1 MKCILRIFFCIL
13 LFGIATITANAQ
25 PTLGNMR
32 QVKAE
37 LLSMEQKAGY
47 LDDTAY
53 INALNR
59 VAFLY
64 ADRYPD
70 SALQILDGI
79 PERSKALS
87 FRRGETDSYN
97 VLGNAWQTKG
107 NFDRALYFYN
117 KAYTLAQKIKYVKAL
132 PGLLGNIALV
142 YLNQGNYAIAL
153 EKFYASLKA
162 AEAVDD
168 KLVIRSS
175 FNNIGTIHFYQG
187 KMNDAEIAYQ
197 KTLEIS
203 RDISDTSGMIT
214 AYNNMGEVNLEQ
226 NDPSKALVNLSVAYQ
241 LASKKNLPDMLVA
254 VSNTLGDS
262 YLRLDSLQKAADFF
276 ETSLTL
282 SQRLS
287 NARATCKALI
297 GLAKVQT
304 KQGLLK
310 EALVSG
316 REGLAKALEMG
327 QVQLLRDANKVVSD
341 IYEKMGEGNDALK
354 YYKQYEI
361 YADSL
366 LSIESERAATN
377 YKAEYEF
384 SKKELEFQR
393 KELQQSWMI
402 FSAMAALLTLL
413 IILWIISRSRKRL
426 SITYMDLQHKNL
438 IIEGQKK
445 MAEETLSQ
453 LKSAQAQLIHAE
465 KMASLGE
472 LTAGIAHEIQNPLN
486 FVNNFSEVSNELI
499 EELKDERQKVAG
511 ERDQQLEEEILND
524 IAQNL
529 QKINHHGKRADAIVK
544 GMLQHS
550 RSSSGQKETTD
561 INALCDEFLRLS
573 YHGLRAKDKSFNAKI
588 ITNFDLSLEKINIIP
603 QDIGRVLLN
612 LINNAFY
619 AASLP
624 SPDKIGINEGGFPD
638 PDNSKNPTVLV
649 TTSRVPPPGSGERVA
664 EVLISIKDNGPGIPQ
679 KILDKIFQPFFT
691 TKPSG
696 EGTGLGLSLA
706 YDIVKAHGGTLNV
719 ETTEG
724 EGTNFIISLPAT

>member
-1 MKCILRIFFCIL
+1 MKRILRILFCNL
-13 LFGIATITANAQ
+13 LFAITSISAHAQ
-25 PTLGNMR
+25 AQLRNMK
-32 QVKAE
+32 QLKAE
-37 LLSMEQKAGY
+37 LQTLEQKEGY
-47 LDDTAY
+47 MDDTAY
-53 INALNR
+53 INTVNLI
-59 VAFLY
+59 AFLY
-64 ADRYPD
+64 ADLYPD
-70 SALQILDGI
+70 SAFQILSGI

-87 FRRGETDSYN
+87 FRKGETDSYN

-107 NFDRALYFYN
+107 NFDKALDFYN

-142 YLNQGNYAIAL
+142 YLNQGNYAVAL
-153 EKFYASLKA
+153 QKFYASLKA
-162 AEAVDD
+162 AEAVND

-187 KMNDAEIAYQ
+187 KMEEAEIAYQ
-197 KTLEIS
+197 KTLVIS
-203 RDISDTSGMIT
+203 RNLADTTGMIT

-226 NDPSKALVNLSVAYQ
+226 NDPSKALVNLTVAYE

-254 VSNTLGDS
+254 VNNTLGDS
-262 YLRLDSLQKAADFF
+262 YYRLDSLQKAVGFF
-276 ETSLTL
+276 ESALTL
-282 SQRLS
+282 SRQLG

-297 GLAKVQT
+297 GLAKVLT

-310 EALVSG
+310 DALAIG
-316 REGLAKALEMG
+316 REGLAKAQEMG
-327 QVQLLRDANKVVSD
+327 QVQLLRDANKVVAD
-341 IYEKMGEGNDALK
+341 IYEKMSQGGAALL
-354 YYKQYEI
+354 YYKQSVL

-366 LSIESERAATN
+366 VSIESDRAATN

-393 KELQQSWMI
+393 KELQQRWLI
-402 FSAMAALLTLL
+402 FSALAALLTLL

-426 SITYMDLQHKNL
+426 SITYKDLQQKNV

-445 MAEETLSQ
+445 RAEETLSQ
-453 LKSAQAQLIHAE
+453 LKATQVQLIQAE

-499 EELKDERQKVAG
+499 DELKDERQKAAG
-511 ERDQQLEEEILND
+511 ERDQQLEDEILND

-529 QKINHHGKRADAIVK
+529 EKINHHGKRADAIVK

-550 RSSSGQKETTD
+550 RSSGSTTKEPTD
-561 INALCDEFLRLS
+561 INKLADEYLRLA
-573 YHGLRAKDKSFNAKI
+573 YHGFRAKDKSFNATLK
-588 ITNFDLSLEKINIIP
+588 TDFDESIGKINIIP

-612 LINNAFY
+612 LLNNAFY

-624 SPDKIGINEGGFPD
+624 SPDKIGINEGGFSD
-638 PDNSKNPTVLV
+638 SDNNKTPTVWV
-649 TTSRVPPPGSGERVA
+649 SSKKNGNK
-664 EVLISIKDNGPGIPQ
+664 VLISVIDNGHGIPQ
-679 KILDKIFQPFFT
+679 NILDKIFQPFFT

-696 EGTGLGLSLA
+696 QGTGLGLSLS
-706 YDIVKAHGGTLNV
+706 YDIIKAHGGNITVDTSDN
-719 ETTEG
+719 
-724 EGTNFIISLPAT
+724 GTVFLIELPIIN

>member
-1 MKCILRIFFCIL
+1 MKRILRILFCNL
-13 LFGIATITANAQ
+13 LFAITSISAHAQ
-25 PTLGNMR
+25 AQLRNMK
-32 QVKAE
+32 QLKAE
-37 LLSMEQKAGY
+37 LQTLEQKEGY
-47 LDDTAY
+47 MDDTAY
-53 INALNR
+53 INTVNLI
-59 VAFLY
+59 AFLY
-64 ADRYPD
+64 ADLYPD
-70 SALQILDGI
+70 SAFQILSGI

-87 FRRGETDSYN
+87 FRKGETDSYN

-107 NFDRALYFYN
+107 NFDKALDFYN

-142 YLNQGNYAIAL
+142 YLNQGNYAVAL
-153 EKFYASLKA
+153 QKFYASLKA
-162 AEAVDD
+162 AEAVND

-187 KMNDAEIAYQ
+187 KMEEAEIAYQ
-197 KTLEIS
+197 KTLVIS
-203 RDISDTSGMIT
+203 RNLADTTGMIT

-226 NDPSKALVNLSVAYQ
+226 NDPSKALVNLTVAYE

-254 VSNTLGDS
+254 VNNTLGDS
-262 YLRLDSLQKAADFF
+262 YYKLDSLQKAVGFF
-276 ETSLTL
+276 ESALTL
-282 SQRLS
+282 SRQLG

-297 GLAKVQT
+297 GLAKVLT

-310 EALVSG
+310 DALAIG
-316 REGLAKALEMG
+316 REGLAKAQEMG
-327 QVQLLRDANKVVSD
+327 QVQLLRDANKVVAD
-341 IYEKMGEGNDALK
+341 IYEKMSQGGAALL
-354 YYKQYEI
+354 YYKQSVL

-366 LSIESERAATN
+366 VSIESDRAATN

-393 KELQQSWMI
+393 KELQQRWLI
-402 FSAMAALLTLL
+402 FSALAALLTLL

-426 SITYMDLQHKNL
+426 SITYKDLQQKNV

-445 MAEETLSQ
+445 RAEETLSQ
-453 LKSAQAQLIHAE
+453 LKATQVQLIQAE

-499 EELKDERQKVAG
+499 DELKDERQKAAG
-511 ERDQQLEEEILND
+511 ERDQQLEDEILND

-529 QKINHHGKRADAIVK
+529 EKINHHGKRADAIVK

-550 RSSSGQKETTD
+550 NSSGSTTKEPTD
-561 INALCDEFLRLS
+561 INKLADEYLRLA
-573 YHGLRAKDKSFNAKI
+573 YHGFRAKDKSFNATLK
-588 ITNFDLSLEKINIIP
+588 TDFDESIGKINIIP

-624 SPDKIGINEGGFPD
+624 SPDKIGINEGGFSD
-638 PDNSKNPTVLV
+638 SDNNKTPTVWV
-649 TTSRVPPPGSGERVA
+649 SSKKNGNK
-664 EVLISIKDNGPGIPQ
+664 VLISVIDNGHGIPQ
-679 KILDKIFQPFFT
+679 NILDKIFQPFFT

-696 EGTGLGLSLA
+696 QGTGLGLSLS
-706 YDIVKAHGGTLNV
+706 YDIIKAHGGNITVDTSDN
-719 ETTEG
+719 
-724 EGTNFIISLPAT
+724 GTVFLIELPIIN

>member
-1 MKCILRIFFCIL
+1 MKRILRILFCNL
-13 LFGIATITANAQ
+13 LFAITSISAHAQ
-25 PTLGNMR
+25 AQLRNMK
-32 QVKAE
+32 QLKAE
-37 LLSMEQKAGY
+37 LQTLEQKEGY
-47 LDDTAY
+47 MDDTAY
-53 INALNR
+53 INTVNLI
-59 VAFLY
+59 AFLY
-64 ADRYPD
+64 ADLYPD
-70 SALQILDGI
+70 SAFQILSGI

-87 FRRGETDSYN
+87 FRKGETDSYN

-107 NFDRALYFYN
+107 NFDKALDFYN

-142 YLNQGNYAIAL
+142 YLNQGNYAVAL
-153 EKFYASLKA
+153 QKFYASLKA
-162 AEAVDD
+162 AEAVND

-187 KMNDAEIAYQ
+187 KMEEAEIAYQ
-197 KTLEIS
+197 KTLVIS
-203 RDISDTSGMIT
+203 RNLADTTGMIT

-226 NDPSKALVNLSVAYQ
+226 NDPSKALVNLTVAYE

-254 VSNTLGDS
+254 VNNTLGDS
-262 YLRLDSLQKAADFF
+262 YYRLDSLQKAVGFF
-276 ETSLTL
+276 ESALTL
-282 SQRLS
+282 SRQLG

-297 GLAKVQT
+297 GLAKVLT

-310 EALVSG
+310 DALAIG
-316 REGLAKALEMG
+316 REGLAKAQEMG
-327 QVQLLRDANKVVSD
+327 QVQLLRDANKVVAD
-341 IYEKMGEGNDALK
+341 IYEKMSQGGAALL
-354 YYKQYEI
+354 YYKQSVL

-366 LSIESERAATN
+366 VSIESDRAATN

-393 KELQQSWMI
+393 KELQQRWLI
-402 FSAMAALLTLL
+402 FSALAALLTLL

-426 SITYMDLQHKNL
+426 SITYKDLQQKNV

-445 MAEETLSQ
+445 RAEETLSQ
-453 LKSAQAQLIHAE
+453 LKATQVQLIQAE

-499 EELKDERQKVAG
+499 DELKDERQKAAG
-511 ERDQQLEEEILND
+511 ERDQQLEDEILND

-529 QKINHHGKRADAIVK
+529 EKINHHGKRADAIVK

-550 RSSSGQKETTD
+550 NSSGSTTKEPTD
-561 INALCDEFLRLS
+561 INKLADEYLRLA
-573 YHGLRAKDKSFNAKI
+573 YHGFRAKDKSFNATLK
-588 ITNFDLSLEKINIIP
+588 TDFDESIGKINIIP

-638 PDNSKNPTVLV
+638 SDNNKTPTVWV
-649 TTSRVPPPGSGERVA
+649 SSKKNGNK
-664 EVLISIKDNGPGIPQ
+664 VLISVIDNGHGIPQ
-679 KILDKIFQPFFT
+679 NILDKIFQPFFT

-696 EGTGLGLSLA
+696 QGTGLGLSLS
-706 YDIVKAHGGTLNV
+706 YDIIKAHGGNITVDTSDN
-719 ETTEG
+719 
-724 EGTNFIISLPAT
+724 GTVFLIELPIIN

>member
-1 MKCILRIFFCIL
+1 MKRILRILFCNL
-13 LFGIATITANAQ
+13 LLAITSISAHAQ
-25 PTLGNMR
+25 AQLRNMK
-32 QVKAE
+32 QLKAE
-37 LLSMEQKAGY
+37 LQTLEQKEGY
-47 LDDTAY
+47 MDDTAY
-53 INALNR
+53 INTVNLI
-59 VAFLY
+59 AFLY
-64 ADRYPD
+64 ADLYPD
-70 SALQILDGI
+70 SAFQILSGI

-87 FRRGETDSYN
+87 FRKGETDSYN

-107 NFDRALYFYN
+107 NFDKALDFYN

-142 YLNQGNYAIAL
+142 YLNQGNYAVAL
-153 EKFYASLKA
+153 QKFYASLKA
-162 AEAVDD
+162 AEAVND

-187 KMNDAEIAYQ
+187 KMEEAEIAYQ
-197 KTLEIS
+197 KTLVIS
-203 RDISDTSGMIT
+203 RNLADTTGMIT

-226 NDPSKALVNLSVAYQ
+226 NDPSKALVNLTVAYE

-254 VSNTLGDS
+254 VNNTLGDS
-262 YLRLDSLQKAADFF
+262 YYKLDSLQKAVGFF
-276 ETSLTL
+276 ESALTL
-282 SQRLS
+282 SRQLG

-297 GLAKVQT
+297 GLAKVLT

-310 EALVSG
+310 DALAIG
-316 REGLAKALEMG
+316 REGLAKAQEMG
-327 QVQLLRDANKVVSD
+327 QVQLLRDANKVVAD
-341 IYEKMGEGNDALK
+341 IYEKMSQGGAALL
-354 YYKQYEI
+354 YYKQSVL

-366 LSIESERAATN
+366 VSIESDRAATN

-393 KELQQSWMI
+393 KELQQRWLI
-402 FSAMAALLTLL
+402 FSALAALLTLL

-426 SITYMDLQHKNL
+426 SITYKDLQQKNV

-445 MAEETLSQ
+445 RAEETLSQ
-453 LKSAQAQLIHAE
+453 LKATQVQLIQAE

-499 EELKDERQKVAG
+499 DELKDERQKAAG
-511 ERDQQLEEEILND
+511 ERDQQLEDEILND

-529 QKINHHGKRADAIVK
+529 EKINHHGKRADAIVK

-550 RSSSGQKETTD
+550 NSSGSTTKEPTD
-561 INALCDEFLRLS
+561 INKLADEYLRLA
-573 YHGLRAKDKSFNAKI
+573 YHGFRAKDKSFNATLK
-588 ITNFDLSLEKINIIP
+588 TDFDESIGKINIIP

-612 LINNAFY
+612 LLNNAFY

-624 SPDKIGINEGGFPD
+624 SPDKIGINEGGFSD
-638 PDNSKNPTVLV
+638 SDNNKTPTVWV
-649 TTSRVPPPGSGERVA
+649 SSKKNGNK
-664 EVLISIKDNGPGIPQ
+664 VLISVIDNGHGIPQ
-679 KILDKIFQPFFT
+679 NILDKIFQPFFT

-696 EGTGLGLSLA
+696 QGTGLGLSLS
-706 YDIVKAHGGTLNV
+706 YDIIKAHGGNITVDTSDN
-719 ETTEG
+719 
-724 EGTNFIISLPAT
+724 GTVFLIELPIIN

>member
-1 MKCILRIFFCIL
+1 MKRILRILFCNL
-13 LFGIATITANAQ
+13 LLAITSVSAHAQ
-25 PTLGNMR
+25 AQLRNMK
-32 QVKAE
+32 QLKAE
-37 LLSMEQKAGY
+37 LQTLEQKEGY
-47 LDDTAY
+47 MDDTAY
-53 INALNR
+53 INTVNLI
-59 VAFLY
+59 AFLY
-64 ADRYPD
+64 ADLYPD
-70 SALQILDGI
+70 SAFQILSGI

-87 FRRGETDSYN
+87 FRKGETDSYN

-107 NFDRALYFYN
+107 NFDKALDFYN

-142 YLNQGNYAIAL
+142 YLNQGNYAVAL
-153 EKFYASLKA
+153 QKFYASLKA
-162 AEAVDD
+162 AEAVND

-187 KMNDAEIAYQ
+187 KMEEAEIAYQ
-197 KTLEIS
+197 KTLVIS
-203 RDISDTSGMIT
+203 RNLADTTGMIT

-226 NDPSKALVNLSVAYQ
+226 NDPSKALVNLTVAYE

-254 VSNTLGDS
+254 VNNTLGDS
-262 YLRLDSLQKAADFF
+262 YYRLDSLQKAVGFF
-276 ETSLTL
+276 ESALTL
-282 SQRLS
+282 SRQLG

-297 GLAKVQT
+297 GLAKVLT

-310 EALVSG
+310 DALAIG
-316 REGLAKALEMG
+316 REGLAKAQEMG
-327 QVQLLRDANKVVSD
+327 QVQLLRDANKVVAD
-341 IYEKMGEGNDALK
+341 IYEKMSQGGAALL
-354 YYKQYEI
+354 YYKQSVL

-366 LSIESERAATN
+366 VSIESDRAATN

-393 KELQQSWMI
+393 KELQQRWLI
-402 FSAMAALLTLL
+402 FSALAALLTLL

-426 SITYMDLQHKNL
+426 SITYKDLQQKNV

-445 MAEETLSQ
+445 RAEETLSQ
-453 LKSAQAQLIHAE
+453 LKATQVQLIQAE

-499 EELKDERQKVAG
+499 DELKDERQKAAG
-511 ERDQQLEEEILND
+511 ERDQQLEDEILND

-529 QKINHHGKRADAIVK
+529 EKINHHGKRADAIVK

-550 RSSSGQKETTD
+550 RSSGSTTKEPTD
-561 INALCDEFLRLS
+561 INKLADEYLRLA
-573 YHGLRAKDKSFNAKI
+573 YHGFRAKDKSFNATLK
-588 ITNFDLSLEKINIIP
+588 TDFDESIGKINIIP

-612 LINNAFY
+612 LLNNAFY

-624 SPDKIGINEGGFPD
+624 SPDKIGINEGGFSD
-638 PDNSKNPTVLV
+638 SDNNKTPTVWV
-649 TTSRVPPPGSGERVA
+649 SSKKNGNK
-664 EVLISIKDNGPGIPQ
+664 VLISVIDNGHGIPQ
-679 KILDKIFQPFFT
+679 NILDKIFQPFFT

-696 EGTGLGLSLA
+696 QGTGLGLSLS
-706 YDIVKAHGGTLNV
+706 YDIIKAHGGNITVDTSDN
-719 ETTEG
+719 
-724 EGTNFIISLPAT
+724 GTVFLIELPIIN

>member
-1 MKCILRIFFCIL
+1 
-13 LFGIATITANAQ
+13 
-25 PTLGNMR
+25 
-32 QVKAE
+32 
-37 LLSMEQKAGY
+37 
-47 LDDTAY
+47 
-53 INALNR
+53 
-59 VAFLY
+59 
-64 ADRYPD
+64 
-70 SALQILDGI
+70 
-79 PERSKALS
+79 
-87 FRRGETDSYN
+87 
-97 VLGNAWQTKG
+97 
-107 NFDRALYFYN
+107 
-117 KAYTLAQKIKYVKAL
+117 
-132 PGLLGNIALV
+132 
-142 YLNQGNYAIAL
+142 
-153 EKFYASLKA
+153 
-162 AEAVDD
+162 
-168 KLVIRSS
+168 
-175 FNNIGTIHFYQG
+175 
-187 KMNDAEIAYQ
+187 
-197 KTLEIS
+197 
-203 RDISDTSGMIT
+203 
-214 AYNNMGEVNLEQ
+214 MGEVTLEQ

-561 INALCDEFLRLS
+561 INALCD
-573 YHGLRAKDKSFNAKI
+573 
-588 ITNFDLSLEKINIIP
+588 
-603 QDIGRVLLN
+603 
-612 LINNAFY
+612 
-619 AASLP
+619 
-624 SPDKIGINEGGFPD
+624 
-638 PDNSKNPTVLV
+638 
-649 TTSRVPPPGSGERVA
+649 
-664 EVLISIKDNGPGIPQ
+664 
-679 KILDKIFQPFFT
+679 
-691 TKPSG
+691 
-696 EGTGLGLSLA
+696 
-706 YDIVKAHGGTLNV
+706 
-719 ETTEG
+719 
-724 EGTNFIISLPAT
+724 